1 MDGSTVKG
9 AYVATPVP
17 LGVGVTTVLFSD
29 FDEFVVVPLVESIT
43 ITGLPAPIHEDLDLY
58 LWTPINGEWELID
71 FAVGP
76 FAPTVTQVTFTP
88 RIEMIP
94 GSWELELDF
103 EHWETGDIVFQHNGT
118 VTLNAGVNTV
128 PLSSMPRVSSPSGI
142 RSMSSVS
149 GKAPSLKQT
158 LPEGWKQLE
167 ARYKGLYTPTQ
178 RSSFNLQMQL
188 MLPQV
193 QRMHSMQQIQ
203 LMQPQIQRMRLMQPV
218 WPLR

>member
-1 MDGSTVKG
+1 
-9 AYVATPVP
+9 
-17 LGVGVTTVLFSD
+17 
-29 FDEFVVVPLVESIT
+29 
-43 ITGLPAPIHEDLDLY
+43 
-58 LWTPINGEWELID
+58 
-71 FAVGP
+71 
-76 FAPTVTQVTFTP
+76 
-88 RIEMIP
+88 MIP

-188 MLPQV
+188 LPHGQRMQLMLPQV